1 MQRGAGQNDAG
12 GRSVSETRPALSGN
26 TFECPQEGPLLS
38 RVQDAL
44 DLIGAARSAGASLVV
59 IPVNRLTPSFFE
71 LRTMLAGEMLQKFAT
86 YQVRVAIVGDTSA
99 LCTESKSLRD
109 FIREANRGEVAWFV
123 QSREELELR
132 LARGSAES
140 SGAPGA

>member
-1 MQRGAGQNDAG
+1 MSGA
-12 GRSVSETRPALSGN
+12 RSGSMEKIY
-26 TFECPQEGPLLS
+26 ECPAEGALLS

-44 DLIGAARSAGASLVV
+44 ELIGNARSTGATLVL
-59 IPVNRLTPSFFE
+59 IPVSRLDPSFFE

-99 LCTESKSLRD
+99 LCAESKSLRD
-109 FIREANRGEVAWFV
+109 LVREANRGETAWFV

-132 LARGSAES
+132 LARASAES
-140 SGAPGA
+140 SGPPGA